1 MVQKGLKEVGYSYVN
16 IDDGFF
22 GWRDERGVMQTHP
35 ERFPN
40 GLKGVADHIHSLG
53 LKAGIYIH
61 IGIAHFFQPFLHH
74 SIRLSYY

>member
-16 IDDGFF
+16 VDDGFF

-53 LKAGIYIH
+53 LKAAFIRMREAILVVLSGIKI
-61 IGIAHFFQPFLHH
+61 
-74 SIRLSYY
+74 

>member
-16 IDDGFF
+16 VDDGFF

-53 LKAGIYIH
+53 LKSRHLFGCGKQYLWFYL
-61 IGIAHFFQPFLHH
+61 G
-74 SIRLSYY
+74 